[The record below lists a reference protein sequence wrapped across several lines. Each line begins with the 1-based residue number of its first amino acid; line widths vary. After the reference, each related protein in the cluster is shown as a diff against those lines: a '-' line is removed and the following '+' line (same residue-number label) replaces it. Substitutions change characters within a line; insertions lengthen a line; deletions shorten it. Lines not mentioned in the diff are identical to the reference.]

1 VAGSAA
7 KAANATNAALNGGA
21 YGAEESDGGAASDSP
36 KPPSRRQSS
45 ATEQRSAGIDLG
57 KRPVGLDGYTGMS
70 MRNYSVAPGSIS
82 AAMALPGS
90 ARDLV
95 KALSTTPTK
104 AAARR
109 ANQKATEA
117 NEPVPTPG
125 KGGVA
130 PRPPSGASRRPVSAS
145 PRGRR

>member
-1 VAGSAA
+1 MAGSAA

-57 KRPVGLDGYTGMS
+57 KRPLGLDGYTG

-125 KGGVA
+125 KGGGVT